1 MKRFQVSDFT
11 FCTAMFFGIL
21 AMLLAVAVIY

>member
-1 MKRFQVSDFT
+1 MRRFQVSDFT

-21 AMLLAVAVIY
+21 VMLLAIAVIY

>member
-11 FCTAMFFGIL
+11 FCMAMFLGIL
-21 AMLLAVAVIY
+21 AMLLAVAIIY